1 MIAPVIRLGLY
12 PSFPNNVGSFLK
24 EFWSL
29 KRVKKMKQLNRK
41 GVTLIELLV
50 ALVICGIVAGGIY
63 QVFIAQSKAYTVQD
77 QVVEV
82 QQSVRSTMEML
93 LRDLRMAGY
102 DSDNLL
108 STITITS
115 PIANLSNNSITV
127 NYKNYDKALAQY
139 QKHTVAYWRD
149 GGSSSLIRQLT
160 VNDVARPQ
168 ETLLDNVENL
178 NFTYGVD
185 VNEDSALA
193 HWVKAGDIGV
203 SKVVAVRVTLTA
215 RPVQINPDNN
225 KMISPRTLISNV
237 TLRNLCMVR

>member
-1 MIAPVIRLGLY
+1 M
-12 PSFPNNVGSFLK
+12 
-24 EFWSL
+24 
-29 KRVKKMKQLNRK
+29 KKMKRLNRK

-50 ALVICGIVAGGIY
+50 ALVICGMVAAGIY
-63 QVFIAQSKAYTVQD
+63 QVFIAQSKAYTVQE
-77 QVVEV
+77 QVTEV
-82 QQSVRSTMEML
+82 QQSVRSAMEIL

-102 DSDNLL
+102 DNDNIL
-108 STITITS
+108 STITINS
-115 PIANLSNNSITV
+115 PIANLSDNAITV
-127 NYKNYDKALAQY
+127 NYEYYDKTLAQY

-160 VNDVARPQ
+160 VDNGGRPQ

-178 NFTYGVD
+178 NFRYGVD
-185 VNEDSALA
+185 VNEDGALDD
-193 HWVKAGDIGV
+193 WVKAGDIGV

-225 KMISPRTLISNV
+225 KMISPRTLVSNV

>member
-1 MIAPVIRLGLY
+1 M
-12 PSFPNNVGSFLK
+12 
-24 EFWSL
+24 
-29 KRVKKMKQLNRK
+29 KKMKRLNRK

-50 ALVICGIVAGGIY
+50 ALVICGMVAAGIY
-63 QVFIAQSKAYTVQD
+63 QVFIAQSKAYTVQE
-77 QVVEV
+77 QVTEV
-82 QQSVRSTMEML
+82 QQSVRSAMEIL

-102 DSDNLL
+102 DNDNIL
-108 STITITS
+108 STITINS
-115 PIANLSNNSITV
+115 PIANLSDNAITV
-127 NYKNYDKALAQY
+127 NYEYYDKTLAQY

-160 VNDVARPQ
+160 VDNGGRPQ

-178 NFTYGVD
+178 NFRYGVD
-185 VNEDSALA
+185 VNEDGALDD
-193 HWVKAGDIGV
+193 WVKAGDIGV

-237 TLRNLCMVR
+237 TLRNLCMIR

>member
-1 MIAPVIRLGLY
+1 M
-12 PSFPNNVGSFLK
+12 
-24 EFWSL
+24 
-29 KRVKKMKQLNRK
+29 KKMKRLNRK

-50 ALVICGIVAGGIY
+50 ALVICGMVAAGIY

-77 QVVEV
+77 QVTEV
-82 QQSVRSTMEML
+82 QQSVRSAMEIL

-102 DSDNLL
+102 DSDNIL
-108 STITITS
+108 STITINS
-115 PIANLSNNSITV
+115 PIANLRDNAITV
-127 NYKNYDKALAQY
+127 NYEYYDKTLAQY

-160 VNDVARPQ
+160 VDNGGRPQ

-178 NFTYGVD
+178 NFRYGVD
-185 VNEDSALA
+185 VNEDGALDD
-193 HWVKAGDIGV
+193 WVKAGDIGV